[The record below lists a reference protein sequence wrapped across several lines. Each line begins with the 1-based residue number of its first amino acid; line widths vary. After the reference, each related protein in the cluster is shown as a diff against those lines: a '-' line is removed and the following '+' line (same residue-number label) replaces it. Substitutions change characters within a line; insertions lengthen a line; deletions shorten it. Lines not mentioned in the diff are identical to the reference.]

1 MTSLF
6 EETQR
11 ELSELRKL
19 RYGEMR
25 DHRRIERAM
34 AAEIRKHD
42 PGFNYVKF
50 EEELLNDEQ
59 K

>member
-1 MTSLF
+1 M
-6 EETQR
+6 
-11 ELSELRKL
+11 
-19 RYGEMR
+19 M